1 LGNSKRIERL
11 SMVNPV
17 MVIVVPRAR
26 MRSMCQSSALM
37 GRYLN
42 GVVIETGAR
51 RVLHRAP
58 AS

>member
-1 LGNSKRIERL
+1 L

-26 MRSMCQSSALM
+26 MRSVCQSSALM
-37 GRYLN
+37 GRYLS
-42 GVVIETGAR
+42 GMGMKTGAR